1 MSTAQHST
9 TRTSADNAFFVVF
22 NLIFFFFIFL
32 HFIFSCFSKR
42 VRCCVWPVCDMHT
55 YILLACV
62 SKVQIHHHHHHHH
75 LQFDAMA
82 SEFAHENDKRSQS
95 QNTSVRTSNG
105 CEKLSEKK
113 HACILRCERPA
124 ARVQC
129 WAFFLHIEAT
139 ATVWNGAMVEARSW
153 STHDLCNHWPHT
165 HTFSTLD
172 ERRAILVG
180 RPMISFRSSI
190 PWCISILT
198 QRLQFSNASL
208 HNHRDHNTSSG
219 GRRGA
224 TNAKIYD
231 KKQIK
236 KKRKKSD

>member
-165 HTFSTLD
+165 HTRSAHSTND
-172 ERRAILVG
+172 A
-180 RPMISFRSSI
+180 
-190 PWCISILT
+190 
-198 QRLQFSNASL
+198 QY
-208 HNHRDHNTSSG
+208 SSG
-219 GRRGA
+219 GQWSRLDHPSRGA
-224 TNAKIYD
+224 YQFLHNDCSFLMHHCIIIVITILQAVADGAQRMQKYMIRS
-231 KKQIK
+231 K
-236 KKRKKSD
+236 